1 MMKKF
6 INLLCLSGI
15 GCIISGISLIFIP
28 LVDLNGSAAQR
39 VFAMIVAALFWL
51 GLVTEIVFFI
61 LANKQSKTIENR
73 LTKKSGKSFKN
84 APIGIISFLQCREA
98 MVADIISAISLIV
111 LIMLINFKVSND
123 WLFVCFAVTFF
134 LSFNMHCFFNGKNY
148 KYLKEYKKYLKKQG
162 AKKDE

>member
-15 GCIISGISLIFIP
+15 GCLISGISLIFIP
-28 LVDLNGSAAQR
+28 LVDLSGSTSQK
-39 VFAMIVAALFWL
+39 VFAMIVAAVFWL

-61 LANKQSKTIENR
+61 LANRQCKAIEKG
-73 LTKKSGKSFKN
+73 LTKKNGKSFKN
-84 APIGIISFLQCREA
+84 APVGVISFFQCREA
-98 MVADIISAISLIV
+98 MVADIISALSLVV
-111 LIMLINFKVSND
+111 LIMLIIFNVSND
-123 WLFVCFAVTFF
+123 WIFVCFAVTFF
-134 LSFNMHCFFNGKNY
+134 LSFNIHCFLNGKNY